1 MTLLRTFYGRHNEVI
16 NRGEVSVSQI
26 ITIRSILL
34 SFMTCQLVCKKS
46 NRTVVNSRAE
56 TAYLFRTHEIS
67 PVFGGL
73 VLLYH

>member
-1 MTLLRTFYGRHNEVI
+1 VTLLRPFYGRHNEVI

-46 NRTVVNSRAE
+46 NTTVVNSRAGN
-56 TAYLFRTHEIS
+56 AYLFKTPEIS
-67 PVFGGL
+67 PVL
-73 VLLYH
+73 VA